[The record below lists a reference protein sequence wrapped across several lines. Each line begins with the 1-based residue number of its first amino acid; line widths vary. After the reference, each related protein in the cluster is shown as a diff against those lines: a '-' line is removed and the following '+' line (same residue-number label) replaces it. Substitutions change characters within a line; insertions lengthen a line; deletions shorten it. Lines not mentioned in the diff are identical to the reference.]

1 MKSKLIILFSSIIFT
16 GNIAFAQSAWGEE
29 VFLKVD
35 EKPLRFV
42 LNEIRNQSNINL
54 IFDENL
60 VSEKSLSCNIR
71 KPVEKVID
79 DVLKKSGLSYKKF
92 NNNSAVIY
100 KETITSKKTK
110 AVVRKTKPTATK
122 GTMGSIIKPTL
133 ISDTKLEYPQSAII
147 GGIEG
152 EVIARLLIS
161 KKGSVMD
168 VILDKTSGSEI
179 LDTATINYVKK
190 LSFLP
195 AELNGKNKEVWT
207 SMVVRFNF
215 E

>member
-1 MKSKLIILFSSIIFT
+1 MKSKLIILFSSIIFV

-29 VFLKVD
+29 VFLKVE

-60 VSEKSLSCNIR
+60 VSQKLLTCNIR

-100 KETITSKKTK
+100 KGATASKKTK
-110 AVVRKTKPTATK
+110 AVVRKTKPAATEV
-122 GTMGSIIKPTL
+122 TRNSILKPTL
-133 ISDTKLEYPQSAII
+133 ISDSKLEYPQSAIKE
-147 GGIEG
+147 GIEG
-152 EVIARLLIS
+152 EVRTRLLIS
-161 KKGSVMD
+161 KKGLVID
-168 VILDKTSGSEI
+168 VVLEKTSGSEI
-179 LDTATINYVKK
+179 LDTTTINYVKK

-195 AELNGKNKEVWT
+195 AELNGKNKEAWT
-207 SMVVRFNF
+207 SMVVKFNF

>member
-1 MKSKLIILFSSIIFT
+1 MKSKLIIFFSSIIFV
-16 GNIAFAQSAWGEE
+16 GNIAFAQSVWGEE
-29 VFLKVD
+29 VFLEVE

-54 IFDENL
+54 IFDDNL
-60 VSEKSLSCNIR
+60 VSQKLLSCNIR

-100 KETITSKKTK
+100 KETTASKKTK
-110 AVVRKTKPTATK
+110 AVVRKTKPTTTEVTK
-122 GTMGSIIKPTL
+122 GSILKPTL
-133 ISDTKLEYPQSAII
+133 ISDSKLEYPQSAIKE
-147 GGIEG
+147 GIEG
-152 EVIARLLIS
+152 EVRARLLIS
-161 KKGSVMD
+161 KKGSVID
-168 VILDKTSGSEI
+168 VILEKTSGSEI
-179 LDTATINYVKK
+179 LDTTTINYVKK